1 MTIANVI
8 VRGGQAHLYNEK
20 GSNLKIINLASG
32 TLVGFTPTTI
42 SVKRG
47 GRIFIYDEK
56 GHQTGSMNA
65 K

>member
-20 GSNLKIINLASG
+20 GSNFKIINLASG